1 MRKQAILALLFV
13 VAAASVAGAQT
24 FSSGSTGADGA
35 LNITADTTLPLP
47 ANGILNFT
55 TVTVQPGVTLSF
67 VKNASN
73 TPVIILAMG
82 DVVIA
87 GTIAVNAGANN
98 IDNRYEPRIPGPGGF
113 AGGGPGEPGAGPG
126 GGTFSGDPALCEGK
140 WSGPLSLVPIV
151 GGSGGCGSI
160 YGPSG
165 GGGGAIVI
173 ASSTKITVG
182 GSIYADGVS
191 IGGSGGAIRLVANQV
206 DVTGLLYALG
216 CWACG
221 YGGFD
226 GNAGL
231 IRIEAPT
238 GQTLIGPNATIAPP
252 FVGSVPNNEIVRGD
266 PPLLSIVSVG
276 GQPVPPGAG
285 ARTYAA
291 DIMLPTTIPDDI
303 PVVVNAANIPVG
315 TEVTLGFLSANQGTV
330 VTGTLTGT
338 FVSSTATLHLTGV
351 NRTAG
356 VVTSFYVTAVFAVPP
371 APGGGGAPGPDAV
384 ANVRLT
390 ATLGEPTRYA
400 FLRADGSEIDPAR
413 VPAELRARF
422 AR

>member
-1 MRKQAILALLFV
+1 MTGYGYLLA
-13 VAAASVAGAQT
+13 T
-24 FSSGSTGADGA
+24 
-35 LNITADTTLPLP
+35 
-47 ANGILNFT
+47 
-55 TVTVQPGVTLSF
+55 
-67 VKNASN
+67 
-73 TPVIILAMG
+73 
-82 DVVIA
+82 
-87 GTIAVNAGANN
+87 
-98 IDNRYEPRIPGPGGF
+98 
-113 AGGGPGEPGAGPG
+113 
-126 GGTFSGDPALCEGK
+126 
-140 WSGPLSLVPIV
+140 
-151 GGSGGCGSI
+151 
-160 YGPSG
+160 
-165 GGGGAIVI
+165 
-173 ASSTKITVG
+173 
-182 GSIYADGVS
+182 
-191 IGGSGGAIRLVANQV
+191 
-206 DVTGLLYALG
+206 G
-216 CWACG
+216 CWGCWGA
-221 YGGFD
+221 D
-226 GNAGL
+226 GNAGV
-231 IRIEAPT
+231 IRVEAPT
-238 GQTLIGPNATIAPP
+238 GQTLIGPYTTIAPP

-266 PPLLSIVSVG
+266 PPLLSIASVG

-315 TEVTLGFLSANQGTV
+315 TAVTLGFLSANQGTV

-351 NRTAG
+351 NRVAG